1 MRSAIAVAVV
11 VSWLMS
17 PTSMAQSPD
26 PPGGSSS
33 SAPGAADAAGLVAAG
48 KTAFAAGDHVAAHRL
63 FQAATAADPTHPTAL
78 YNAALAARKAGL
90 LVEAGEAYR
99 ALLQRTPDDL
109 DAIYGLA
116 EVERGLGHVDSARA
130 LYERFIAG
138 EQRPARAALRD
149 RAIAAF
155 EGLPPPTAP
164 TTAPP
169 PGPPL
174 ASPARRQEA
183 EAHFGAGQALSA
195 RGQHAEAA
203 AAYLAAVERDPARV
217 DALLRAGLSF
227 RRAGRLD
234 EAVAAY
240 DRAVAHERATAE
252 QRLDGTYGLG
262 ETWRLRGDVDR
273 ALGHFRRYVDGEP
286 RPGEVRFV
294 ERARAAIVELEARA
308 QAARQAPGAPPAFV
322 ADAFFADAFFGDGA
336 VVDALL
342 LDAAARRAAGDES
355 GAAALLA
362 RARALAPDDPR
373 VAPPPVP
380 RCDVERL
387 LGRGEAA
394 LAKQDSPG
402 ARLAFERALAC
413 DPARSAP
420 LWGLSRAAD
429 LVGDRVAGRHH
440 ARRYLE
446 ARGPDRDAATAR
458 AAFWRS
464 EQP

>member
-1 MRSAIAVAVV
+1 MRSAVAFAVA

-17 PTSMAQSPD
+17 PTSMAQSAD
-26 PPGGSSS
+26 PPGGPSS
-33 SAPGAADAAGLVAAG
+33 SAPGA
-48 KTAFAAGDHVAAHRL
+48 
-63 FQAATAADPTHPTAL
+63 
-78 YNAALAARKAGL
+78 
-90 LVEAGEAYR
+90 
-99 ALLQRTPDDL
+99 
-109 DAIYGLA
+109 
-116 EVERGLGHVDSARA
+116 
-130 LYERFIAG
+130 
-138 EQRPARAALRD
+138 
-149 RAIAAF
+149 RAIAAL
-155 EGLPPPTAP
+155 EGLTPPPTS
-164 TTAPP
+164 PP

-174 ASPARRQEA
+174 ASPARRREA
-183 EAHFGAGQALSA
+183 EAHFDAGRALSA

-234 EAVAAY
+234 EAIAAY

-262 ETWRLRGDVDR
+262 ETWRLCGDVDR
-273 ALGHFRRYVDGEP
+273 ALDHFRRYVDGET
-286 RPGEVRFV
+286 RPSEVRFV
-294 ERARAAIVELEARA
+294 ERARAVIVELEARA
-308 QAARQAPGAPPAFV
+308 PAARQAAGASPAFV
-322 ADAFFADAFFGDGA
+322 ADAFFGDGA

-342 LDAAARRAAGDES
+342 VEAAARRGAGDEV
-355 GAAALLA
+355 GAATLLA

-394 LAKQDSPG
+394 LAKQDGPG

-446 ARGPDRDAATAR
+446 AKGPDRDAATAR